1 MRGARQPRTGSRQFC
16 IYRSSS
22 SLFHKS
28 SGSSS
33 YWHQC
38 KVASLL
44 HLQTAIYQAI
54 LADSQGSLRTKT
66 VHSEVLWA
74 LSPTNNVRLTSCTLF
89 YRLSHFIFKITE
101 ALRRYGVSDTGTALF
116 VVRIAPTKEE
126 NVQDK
131 MNATIK
137 GYIVPVNT
145 LQQLTDWSAIRKVY
159 QIA

>member
-1 MRGARQPRTGSRQFC
+1 
-16 IYRSSS
+16 
-22 SLFHKS
+22 
-28 SGSSS
+28 
-33 YWHQC
+33 
-38 KVASLL
+38 
-44 HLQTAIYQAI
+44 
-54 LADSQGSLRTKT
+54 
-66 VHSEVLWA
+66 
-74 LSPTNNVRLTSCTLF
+74 LF